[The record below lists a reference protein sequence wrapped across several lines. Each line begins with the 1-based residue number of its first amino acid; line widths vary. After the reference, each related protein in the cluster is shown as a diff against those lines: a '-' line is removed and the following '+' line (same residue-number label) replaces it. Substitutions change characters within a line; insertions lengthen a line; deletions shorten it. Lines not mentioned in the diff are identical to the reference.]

1 MKKRVLSLRTL
12 SPRTDTRQVCES
24 DSRSPPNDT
33 LSVSALQSVTAV
45 NPFRCQ
51 MWPLHDRIE
60 NHITE
65 ETCRAEIESVAR
77 NGQLVPVLGR
87 VLKDDPNYDIELIYG
102 ARRLFVAR
110 HLNKPLAV
118 EVREMSDREALIA
131 MDIEN
136 RLRLDISPY
145 ERGMSY
151 ASWLRSGHFKSQ
163 EEIVRALRISSS
175 KVSRL
180 LKLARL
186 PSVVVDAF
194 PSPVEICEGWGLDL
208 MDALDDLQRRP
219 AVLRKAR
226 ELRALQPRRCCR
238 DVYRLLM
245 TAPGLREKLKPRKS
259 TEVVKDLHG
268 KVLFRLRQQTSAIA
282 IVVSNSRLSAG
293 ALEQIRLSLSRILL
307 NESARVIDL
316 NLLRDS
322 SRQFATNSPRDPLPQ
337 SAPT

>member
-1 MKKRVLSLRTL
+1 M
-12 SPRTDTRQVCES
+12 
-24 DSRSPPNDT
+24 
-33 LSVSALQSVTAV
+33 TAVISV

-51 MWPLHDRIE
+51 MWPLHDRLE
-60 NHITE
+60 GHITE
-65 ETCRAEIESVAR
+65 KTCRAEIESIAR
-77 NGQLVPVLGR
+77 HGQLVPVLGR
-87 VLKDDPNYDIELIYG
+87 ALKDDPAHDIELIYG

-136 RLRLDISPY
+136 RQRLDISPY

-163 EEIVRALRISSS
+163 DEIVRALKISPS

-194 PSPVEICEGWGLDL
+194 RSPAEICEGWGLDL
-208 MDALDDLQRRP
+208 MDALDDSQRRP

-226 ELRALQPRRCCR
+226 ELRALQPRRSCR
-238 DVYRLLM
+238 EVYRLLL
-245 TAPGLREKLKPRKS
+245 TAPGLREKLKPGRR
-259 TEVVKDLHG
+259 TEIIKDQHG
-268 KVLFRLRQQTSAIA
+268 KLLFRLRQQTGAVA
-282 IVVSNSRLSAG
+282 LVVPNSRLSAG
-293 ALEQIRLSLSRILL
+293 ALEQIQLSVTRILQ
-307 NESARVIDL
+307 SDGARVVDL
-316 NLLRDS
+316 DRARES
-322 SRQFATNSPRDPLPQ
+322 SRQLAVGNSRESLTV
-337 SAPT
+337 AVPT